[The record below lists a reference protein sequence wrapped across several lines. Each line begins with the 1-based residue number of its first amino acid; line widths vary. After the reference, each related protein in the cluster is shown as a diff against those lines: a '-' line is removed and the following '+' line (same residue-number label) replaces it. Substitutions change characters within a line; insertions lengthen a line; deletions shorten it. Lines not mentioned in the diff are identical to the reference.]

1 MEQLNLGN
9 KKGGQPMSHSKIR
22 KIACFLFVFLTASL
36 FAEEPVEV
44 TSELKKRTRKELVFD
59 VFLINNT
66 EETLYFYPKGLFG
79 YSHIEDD
86 TFKMIFNYDG
96 ESPVMSAHDPY
107 WQEQEYIELPPGK
120 KIKYRYKKSIK
131 NSYSKK
137 TGYLYEKEIYDL
149 QKIEFSLCVVDKSIK
164 ELNSF
169 DEYIQCMKTNILAGK
184 WFILYDSNT
193 YGKK

>member
-1 MEQLNLGN
+1 
-9 KKGGQPMSHSKIR
+9 MSHSKIR

-66 EETLYFYPKGLFG
+66 EETLYFYPKGFFG

-96 ESPVMSAHDPY
+96 ESPVMSAHAPY
-107 WQEQEYIELPPGK
+107 WQEQEYIELPPGEKNKIQIQK
-120 KIKYRYKKSIK
+120 KHQEF
-131 NSYSKK
+131 
-137 TGYLYEKEIYDL
+137 LFKENRI
-149 QKIEFSLCVVDKSIK
+149 
-164 ELNSF
+164 
-169 DEYIQCMKTNILAGK
+169 
-184 WFILYDSNT
+184 FI
-193 YGKK
+193 

>member
-1 MEQLNLGN
+1 
-9 KKGGQPMSHSKIR
+9 MSHSKIR
-22 KIACFLFVFLTASL
+22 KVLCFLCVFLTTPL

-66 EETLYFYPKGLFG
+66 EETLYFYPKGFFG
-79 YSHIEDD
+79 YSYIEDD
-86 TFKMIFNYDG
+86 TFKIIFNYDG
-96 ESPVMSAHDPY
+96 ESPVMAAHDPY

-137 TGYLYEKEIYDL
+137 TGYLYKKEIYDL

-169 DEYIQCMKTNILAGK
+169 DEYLQCMKTNIIADK
-184 WFILYDSNT
+184 WFVLYDKT
-193 YGKK
+193 VDGKN